1 MRGQSGIV
9 LDFVPTKNV
18 GTACPPCFVAGA
30 RTDFVVTPSAA
41 LMFHHSAKH
50 ALSNGEGSRGVT
62 SRVQFST
69 TSGLELTGLLNIAGG
84 VGTRT
89 DEGLDRWMGAGL
101 WVDQVLEF

>member
-1 MRGQSGIV
+1 
-9 LDFVPTKNV
+9 
-18 GTACPPCFVAGA
+18 
-30 RTDFVVTPSAA
+30 
-41 LMFHHSAKH
+41 MFHHSAKH